1 MEFSEHGK
9 KLVLELRTFLKDQV
23 EPQLPQWD
31 AERSF
36 PAKAVLQALAA
47 GVPALNRAIREGG
60 SARLEAALALEQ
72 AMAPAVALDI
82 ATALS
87 MQLNIVA
94 PLLADHGSAAL
105 RRECLARIHG
115 GEMLVSWSMPDNPS
129 DRSLPQAV
137 VDGDRLVVTGT
148 ASQVVNASGADAH
161 AQVVRI
167 VQPGAG
173 AVTAL
178 LLIPAQAKGVEVT
191 PRTLM
196 GFRSA
201 ALSDVRYTGVAAAA
215 DRIIGERGTGA
226 ALAARQRQFFWA
238 LSALRMA
245 ATSMEMVSR
254 TRAWCKERKTFGMPL
269 LANQSVQ
276 FRLADAFASTSL
288 TLELARAAV
297 QDAPRAGSPALL
309 PEKAKYAAN
318 QLVAEIA
325 EMATHLHGS
334 HGYIEGGLLT
344 RFYRDAAVAQKS
356 LGAND
361 TLLQRVF
368 DFEMVKPQDR
378 HD

>member
-9 KLVLELRTFLKDQV
+9 KLALALRTFLKDQV
-23 EPQLPQWD
+23 EPQVPQWE

-36 PAKAVLQALAA
+36 PAKAVLQSLAA
-47 GVPALNRAIREGG
+47 GVPALNQAIQEGG
-60 SARLEAALALEQ
+60 HTRLEAALVLEHAL
-72 AMAPAVALDI
+72 APVVALDI

-94 PLLADHGSAAL
+94 PVLADHGSVAL
-105 RRECLARIHG
+105 RRECLTDVHSG
-115 GEMLVSWSMPDNPS
+115 QMLVSWSMPDNLP
-129 DRSLPQAV
+129 DRLLPQAV
-137 VDGDRLVVTGT
+137 VDGERLVVTGT
-148 ASQVVNASGADAH
+148 ASQVINARGADAH

-173 AVTAL
+173 STTAL
-178 LLIPAQAKGVEVT
+178 LLIPAQAKGVEAT
-191 PRTLM
+191 PRTHL
-196 GFRSA
+196 GFRCA
-201 ALSDVRYTGVAAAA
+201 ALGEVRYTGVAVAA
-215 DRIIGERGTGA
+215 DRIIGARGTGS
-226 ALAARQRQFFWA
+226 ALAARQRQLFWA

-254 TRAWCKERKTFGMPL
+254 TRTWCKARKTFGMPVL
-269 LANQSVQ
+269 GNQSVQ
-276 FRLADAFASTSL
+276 FRLADAFANTAL

-297 QDAPRAGSPALL
+297 QDAPRAGGPALL

-334 HGYIEGGLLT
+334 HGYIEGGHLT
-344 RFYRDAAVAQKS
+344 RFYRDAAVAQKC